1 MKGKVIPVLWW
12 CVHVCSVVSDSL
24 QPHELQPTRLPC
36 PWDFPGEPVHGI
48 SQARILEWVAISS
61 FRGSSQPRDG
71 THFTC
76 ISCFGRQILDHC
88 ATWKAYFG
96 GPVLNLESSPKLCI
110 SIAFYPTEIHICI
123 FVWLHIMPQNSKNE
137 DDSIA
142 LWFARGDRN
151 NVNKMKWS

>member
-1 MKGKVIPVLWW
+1 MKGQVIPVLWW

-71 THFTC
+71 THFSC
-76 ISCFGRQILDHC
+76 ISCSGRQILDHC

-96 GPVLNLESSPKLCI
+96 GLYWIQNQVLNFAFQLRSIPLKYTFVYLSGSILSSK
-110 SIAFYPTEIHICI
+110 T
-123 FVWLHIMPQNSKNE
+123 KNE

-151 NVNKMKWS
+151 NFNKMKWS